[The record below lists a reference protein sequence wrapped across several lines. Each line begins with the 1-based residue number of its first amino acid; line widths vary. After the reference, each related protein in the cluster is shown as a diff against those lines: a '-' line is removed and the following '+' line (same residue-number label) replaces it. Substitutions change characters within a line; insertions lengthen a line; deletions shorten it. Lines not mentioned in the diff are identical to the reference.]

1 MSDKKL
7 PILILGTGAEARIAL
22 DIANDLDILVYG
34 FITSE
39 ETELRKEMND
49 ILVVAELGSED
60 SDTLLK
66 DENIKMVLAEADLE
80 QRELLS
86 EQLATHSSEVIN
98 LNHPLARFSPF
109 SQMGKGNILNTGSV
123 VLANAEIGD
132 FNWIGCHVSIG
143 ADAVIG
149 DFCNILDGVRIGEGA
164 IIERQVF
171 IGAGAIIQK
180 GVRVGEK
187 VMIAPGAV
195 VMTDIPDG
203 ATAFGNPAQV
213 SK

>member
-1 MSDKKL
+1 M
-7 PILILGTGAEARIAL
+7 ILGTGAEARIAL
-22 DIANDLDILVYG
+22 DIANYLDILVYG

-39 ETELRKEMND
+39 EAELRKEMND

-98 LNHPLARFSPF
+98 LIHPLSRISPF
-109 SQMGKGNILNTGSV
+109 AQMGKGNIVNAGTMV
-123 VLANAEIGD
+123 MPNAEIGD
-132 FNWIGCHVSIG
+132 FNWMGCHVSVG

-149 DFCNILDGVRIGEGA
+149 DFCNILDGAKIGEGVV
-164 IIERQVF
+164 IERQVF
-171 IGAGAIIQK
+171 VGAGAIIQK
-180 GVRVGEK
+180 GVRIGEK

>member
-34 FITSE
+34 YITSE
-39 ETELRKEMND
+39 DSELRKEMND

-60 SDTLLK
+60 SDTLLN
-66 DENIKMVLAEADLE
+66 DENIKIVLAEADLE

-98 LNHPLARFSPF
+98 LNHPLSRFSPF
-109 SQMGKGNILNTGSV
+109 SKMGKGNIINAASII
-123 VLANAEIGD
+123 LANAELGD
-132 FNWIGCHVSIG
+132 FNWIGTHVTIG

-149 DFCNILDGVRIGEGA
+149 DFCNIQDGAKIGAEVV
-164 IIERQVF
+164 IERQVLV
-171 IGAGAIIQK
+171 GAGAVIQK

-195 VMTDIPDG
+195 VMTDLPDG

>member
-39 ETELRKEMND
+39 ESELRKEMND

-98 LNHPLARFSPF
+98 LIHPLARFSPF
-109 SQMGKGNILNTGSV
+109 SQMGKGNILNTAAV

-149 DFCNILDGVRIGEGA
+149 DYCNILDGVRIGEGVV
-164 IIERQVF
+164 IERQAF

-180 GVRVGEK
+180 GIRIGEK

>member
-1 MSDKKL
+1 MADYKL
-7 PILILGTGAEARIAL
+7 PIMILGTGAEARIAL
-22 DIANDLDILVYG
+22 DIANAHDILVYG

-39 ETELRKEMND
+39 ESELRKEMND

-60 SDTLLK
+60 GDTLLK

-98 LNHPLARFSPF
+98 LIHPLSRISPF
-109 SQMGKGNILNTGSV
+109 SQLGKGNV
-123 VLANAEIGD
+123 VNAGTMIMPNAEIGD
-132 FNWIGCHVSIG
+132 FNWIGCHASIG

-149 DFCNILDGVRIGEGA
+149 DYCNIMDGARIGEGV
-164 IIERQVF
+164 IIERQVY
-171 IGAGAIIQK
+171 ISAGAIIQK
-180 GVRVGEK
+180 GVRIGEK

-203 ATAFGNPAQV
+203 STAFGNPAQV